1 MKTKR
6 TARTALA
13 KNIESYRLEYGMK
26 QTELAKRIGVS
37 QGEIS
42 MYENG
47 RAIPP
52 LQKITLMCNLFEC
65 PVEKFI
71 GFDR

>member
-1 MKTKR
+1 MKAKR

-13 KNIESYRLEYGMK
+13 KNIEYYRLEHGMK

-42 MYENG
+42 LYETG
-47 RAIPP
+47 RAMPP

-65 PVEKFI
+65 PMEKFV
-71 GFDR
+71 GFNR

>member
-13 KNIESYRLEYGMK
+13 KNIEYYRLEYGMK

-42 MYENG
+42 MYETG
-47 RAIPP
+47 RAKPP
-52 LQKITLMCNLFEC
+52 LQKVVLMCGLFEC
-65 PVEKFI
+65 PLEKFI
-71 GFDR
+71 GIDR